1 MTTETQD
8 TPVIDPAAEWAAGVT
23 ELQEKDSPPPEP
35 KDTEAAPSTEGVVT
49 SEAQETTSTE
59 PANTP
64 ATPIEQPKAAH
75 VNLGGLS
82 TPELLQRVKDAP
94 NDPDTMRA
102 LEIRLKR
109 LDSQAGPRR
118 ERNKSA
124 QTAATAANE
133 VRAALTG
140 LRDDYPELAER
151 LAPIGKLAE
160 AVTKPMLEAEERAD
174 VQADEAVIEDAFP
187 GFNKL
192 RAPGSPLAQW
202 LQSQPRSVQEQATM
216 GGVSGGMLVLEQYEQ
231 HELANG
237 RPSPFAPPAP
247 ATQPS
252 VTPTPTFD
260 PAAKAAQIK
269 AEREKRLT
277 AASTVP
283 NGARLPAQTQET
295 SARAS
300 WLAGVEEA
308 RRINRTD

>member
-8 TPVIDPAAEWAAGVT
+8 TIDPAAEWAAGVT

-35 KDTEAAPSTEGVVT
+35 KDTEPAPSTEGVVT
-49 SEAQETTSTE
+49 SGPQETTPAE
-59 PANTP
+59 PAP
-64 ATPIEQPKAAH
+64 AEQPKAAH

-109 LDSQAGPRR
+109 LDSQARPTR
-118 ERNKSA
+118 ERSKA
-124 QTAATAANE
+124 VQAAATAAKK
-133 VRAALTG
+133 VREATDKART
-140 LRDDYPELAER
+140 DYPELAETFFEPFSEF
-151 LAPIGKLAE
+151 ADTIAQ
-160 AVTKPMLEAEERAD
+160 PMIEAEERAG
-174 VQADEAVIEDAFP
+174 VQSDEAVIEDAFP